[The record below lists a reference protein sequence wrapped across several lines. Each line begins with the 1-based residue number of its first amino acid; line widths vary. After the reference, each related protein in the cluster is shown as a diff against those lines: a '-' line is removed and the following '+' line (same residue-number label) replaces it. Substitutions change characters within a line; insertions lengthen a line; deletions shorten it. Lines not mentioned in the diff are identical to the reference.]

1 VFNPNGF
8 QTFFQTLISNQW
20 ILTNMPIEKFIMPES
35 LDGAL
40 DALNEYG
47 TDALLLAGG
56 TMVMPLVNEAQ
67 TSPRV
72 VLSLQRAG
80 LNTVRANGQI
90 EIGATTNLTRV
101 SQMNELPLLAAASKE
116 IGSWAIRNMATLAGN
131 LFVPPPAGDAAVAL
145 LALDAQVVAQSKNGE
160 RRIALDQ
167 FFTGLMQ
174 NALKPNEL
182 VTRLVVPKPRGK
194 TNFIKYARREANA
207 PAIVSVAARIVTD
220 PEGIITEARIALGAA
235 NDFPMRAKNAEA
247 ALVGSGLNTQAIANA
262 ANAAMNECKPFS
274 DALASEWY
282 RKKMVGVYVKRVL
295 EGIK

>member
-1 VFNPNGF
+1 
-8 QTFFQTLISNQW
+8 
-20 ILTNMPIEKFIMPES
+20 MPIEKFILPES
-35 LDGAL
+35 LDSAL

-47 TDALLLAGG
+47 SDALILAGG

-72 VLSLQRAG
+72 VVSLQRAG
-80 LNTVRANGQI
+80 LGQVNVNGKI
-90 EIGATTNLTRV
+90 EIGATTTLTRV
-101 SQMNELPLLAAASKE
+101 LQINELPLLQSAARE

-145 LALDAQVVAQSKNGE
+145 LALDAQVVAQGKNGE
-160 RRIALDQ
+160 RPIALDQ

-174 NALKPNEL
+174 TALKPNEL
-182 VTRLVVPKPRGK
+182 VARIVVPKPRGK

-220 PEGIITEARIALGAA
+220 PEGVITDARIALGAA
-235 NDFPMRAKNAEA
+235 NDFPMRAKKAEA
-247 ALVGSGLNTQAIANA
+247 ELMGRGLNQESITDA
-262 ANAAMNECKPFS
+262 ANAAMIESKPFS
-274 DALASEWY
+274 DALASVWY